1 MTECNIWL
9 LSNNSQIENINFK
22 LRVISFHVLE
32 SSAYPFVNIISFSTG
47 CQLVLSISVVHAS
60 LPPIQM
66 TM

>member
-32 SSAYPFVNIISFSTG
+32 SSAYPFVNIIFF
-47 CQLVLSISVVHAS
+47 QPVVS
-60 LPPIQM
+60 
-66 TM
+66 